1 MKPNVRTCIAYI
13 AGCLLTK
20 KTFVKVLDQSRNNT
34 IEMTGGFERD
44 NIDVLEH
51 GSGSKILG
59 LAIGRDASFTH
70 YGENI
75 TITLTLKGDSFTG
88 FDGGSNKGFNGTL
101 MGRSVKLYDYDDAK
115 HYYYS
120 LSE

>member
-20 KTFVKVLDQSRNNT
+20 KAFTKVLDQSINNT

-44 NIDVLEH
+44 NIDVLEKA
-51 GSGSKILG
+51 SGSKIVG
-59 LAIGRDASFTH
+59 MAIGSDASFTH
-70 YGENI
+70 YGENV
-75 TITLTLKGDSFTG
+75 TITLTLKGDSFAG
-88 FDGGSNKGFNGTL
+88 FDGGSNKSFTGSL
-101 MGRSVKLYDYDDAK
+101 VARSVKLYDYDDAK

-120 LSE
+120 LS